1 MFSEDVVGLV
11 EEMGFEKGAIQVL
24 WYWYWYFQPALN
36 CPRLMDV
43 ERR

>member
-11 EEMGFEKGAIQVL
+11 EEMD
-24 WYWYWYFQPALN
+24 FQPSSKSLN

-43 ERR
+43 

>member
-11 EEMGFEKGAIQVL
+11 EEMGF
-24 WYWYWYFQPALN
+24 QPIALN

>member
-11 EEMGFEKGAIQVL
+11 EEMGFQVK
-24 WYWYWYFQPALN
+24 FSPALN

>member
-11 EEMGFEKGAIQVL
+11 EEMGF
-24 WYWYWYFQPALN
+24 QPALT